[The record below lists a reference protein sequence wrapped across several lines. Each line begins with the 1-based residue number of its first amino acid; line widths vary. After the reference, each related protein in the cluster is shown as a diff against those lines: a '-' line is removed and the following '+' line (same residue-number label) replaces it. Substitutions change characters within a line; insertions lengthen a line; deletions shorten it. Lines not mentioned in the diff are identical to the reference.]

1 MEELYTTEKKEQK
14 TTLKLSDQEKH
25 TIQEITLG
33 IQEVDDALLEMATQ
47 DVLSTLEN
55 GHPLNRLIINQDQQ
69 LSGYIACED
78 FVPNEAYIKY
88 LGTDKSSGRDLL
100 KEIPAFITYA
110 KQEGYR
116 KLNFHG
122 WNKRLNSV
130 LERYGFERIRT
141 DAMGHLHADFYEK
154 TLVAEKPN
162 EEVEAERRRAFEDKY
177 RTKLNQ
183 MYEKTLATF
192 DAQDK
197 ESIKKIDESFENL
210 DQRLT
215 QTDIE
220 YGSIQQSILK
230 LKLARHFQSNESID
244 LNVLYDALIETPKF
258 IAKDKGSLN
267 RLLEIHQQKTLEKIA
282 EMRKNRAE
290 ITGEEDLNPYEALYE
305 TDSRDYYMARLL
317 NMPHL
322 QEESEYMKNCVGT
335 SDSYVNKLKR
345 GDIDILS
352 FRHMPEI
359 NPDTNVLEGDT
370 PLLTIEY
377 NRKTKVIEQIK
388 KYDDKY
394 LNQDEPYYNDV
405 LDALLKLRNT
415 VDEKGEARNFKNIA
429 SSEMENIDIQENHIL
444 TSKGEISI
452 EDYDVNDSEQF
463 ILKADTF
470 EITNE
475 TSIELV
481 RKACQIPG
489 MTISCGDLEM
499 AQKVFD
505 GRITS
510 IEGDLD
516 LDNLTSAKGL
526 NLPEHIEGDLD
537 LDSLKSAKGLTLPEH
552 IGGYLNLNG
561 LKSAEGLNLPEHIEG
576 DLDLDSLKSAEG
588 LNLPDHIEGGL
599 YLNGLTTAEGL
610 ILPKSIEGILYLDG
624 LSRAEGLNLPEHIGG
639 GLYLDS
645 LTSAEGLNLPESI
658 KGNLNLQ
665 RLTSAEGLNLPD
677 HIEVG
682 LYLNGLKSAEGLN
695 LPEHIGGNLYLSTL
709 TTVEGLILPKSIGGS
724 LDLSNLT
731 SAKGLNLPER
741 IGGDLDLSKLTS
753 ADKQMLREKY
763 PQHIEKIKS

>member
-1 MEELYTTEKKEQK
+1 
-14 TTLKLSDQEKH
+14 
-25 TIQEITLG
+25 
-33 IQEVDDALLEMATQ
+33 
-47 DVLSTLEN
+47 
-55 GHPLNRLIINQDQQ
+55 
-69 LSGYIACED
+69 
-78 FVPNEAYIKY
+78 
-88 LGTDKSSGRDLL
+88 
-100 KEIPAFITYA
+100 
-110 KQEGYR
+110 
-116 KLNFHG
+116 
-122 WNKRLNSV
+122 
-130 LERYGFERIRT
+130 
-141 DAMGHLHADFYEK
+141 
-154 TLVAEKPN
+154 
-162 EEVEAERRRAFEDKY
+162 
-177 RTKLNQ
+177 

-192 DAQDK
+192 DTQDK

-220 YGSIQQSILK
+220 YGSLQQTILK

-290 ITGEEDLNPYEALYE
+290 MTGEEELNPYEALYE
-305 TDSRDYYMARLL
+305 TDSGDYYMARLL

-335 SDSYVNKLKR
+335 SDSYVNKIKQ
-345 GDIDILS
+345 GDVDILS
-352 FRHMPEI
+352 FRHTPTI
-359 NPDTNVLEGDT
+359 NPDTKVLEGDT

-377 NRKTKVIEQIK
+377 NRTTKVIEQIK
-388 KYDDKY
+388 KYDNEY

-405 LDALLKLRNT
+405 VDALLKLRNT
-415 VDEKGEARNFKNIA
+415 VDEKGEPRDFKNIK
-429 SSEMENIDIQENHIL
+429 SSEMENIDLQKNHIL
-444 TSKGEISI
+444 TSKGEIHI

-470 EITNE
+470 EITND
-475 TSIELV
+475 TSIELLQ
-481 RKACQIPG
+481 KACQIPG
-489 MTISCGDLEM
+489 MTISCRDIEM

-510 IEGDLD
+510 
-516 LDNLTSAKGL
+516 
-526 NLPEHIEGDLD
+526 IEGDLD

-561 LKSAEGLNLPEHIEG
+561 LK
-576 DLDLDSLKSAEG
+576 
-588 LNLPDHIEGGL
+588 
-599 YLNGLTTAEGL
+599 
-610 ILPKSIEGILYLDG
+610 
-624 LSRAEGLNLPEHIGG
+624 
-639 GLYLDS
+639 
-645 LTSAEGLNLPESI
+645 
-658 KGNLNLQ
+658 
-665 RLTSAEGLNLPD
+665 SAEGLNLPD

-724 LDLSNLT
+724 LDLSKLT
-731 SAKGLNLPER
+731 SAKGLNLPESV
-741 IGGDLDLSKLTS
+741 GGSLDLSELTS

>member
-162 EEVEAERRRAFEDKY
+162 EEVEAERRRAFENKY
-177 RTKLNQ
+177 RTKLNH

-192 DAQDK
+192 DTQDK

-322 QEESEYMKNCVGT
+322 QEESDYMKNCVGT
-335 SDSYVNKLKR
+335 SDSYVNKIKR

-516 LDNLTSAKGL
+516 LQMLSSAKDL
-526 NLPEHIEGDLD
+526 ILPERMEG
-537 LDSLKSAKGLTLPEH
+537 S
-552 IGGYLNLNG
+552 
-561 LKSAEGLNLPEHIEG
+561 
-576 DLDLDSLKSAEG
+576 
-588 LNLPDHIEGGL
+588 L
-599 YLNGLTTAEGL
+599 YLNGLTT
-610 ILPKSIEGILYLDG
+610 
-624 LSRAEGLNLPEHIGG
+624 AEGLNLPEHIGG
-639 GLYLDS
+639 GLYLSSLSSAEGLTLPKNIGGDLS
-645 LTSAEGLNLPESI
+645 LWGLTSAEGLTLPEHI
-658 KGNLNLQ
+658 EGYLTLYG
-665 RLTSAEGLNLPD
+665 LTSAEGLTLPE
-677 HIEVG
+677 HIEG
-682 LYLNGLKSAEGLN
+682 YLTLDGLTSAEGLTLPKNIGGDLSLWGLTSAEGLTLPEHIGGYLYLSNLKSAEGLTLPKN
-695 LPEHIGGNLYLSTL
+695 IGGDLSLWGLTSAEGLTLPEHIGG
-709 TTVEGLILPKSIGGS
+709 GLN
-724 LDLSNLT
+724 LSNLT
-731 SAKGLNLPER
+731 SAEGLTLPER

>member
-130 LERYGFERIRT
+130 LERYGFERLRT

-322 QEESEYMKNCVGT
+322 QEESDYMKNCVGT
-335 SDSYVNKLKR
+335 SDSYVNKIKR

-516 LDNLTSAKGL
+516 LQMLSSAKDL
-526 NLPEHIEGDLD
+526 ILPERMEG
-537 LDSLKSAKGLTLPEH
+537 SLYLKGLT
-552 IGGYLNLNG
+552 
-561 LKSAEGLNLPEHIEG
+561 
-576 DLDLDSLKSAEG
+576 
-588 LNLPDHIEGGL
+588 
-599 YLNGLTTAEGL
+599 T
-610 ILPKSIEGILYLDG
+610 
-624 LSRAEGLNLPEHIGG
+624 AEGLNLPEHIGG
-639 GLYLDS
+639 GLYLSSLSSAEGLTLPKNIGGDLS
-645 LTSAEGLNLPESI
+645 LWGLTSAEGLTLPEHI
-658 KGNLNLQ
+658 GGGLNLSN
-665 RLTSAEGLNLPD
+665 LTSAEGLTLPKNIGGD
-677 HIEVG
+677 LSLDGLTSAEGLTLPKNIGGGLSLWGLTSAEGLTLPEHIG
-682 LYLNGLKSAEGLN
+682 GYLYLSNLTSAEGLTLPEHIGGYLYLSNLKSAEGLT
-695 LPEHIGGNLYLSTL
+695 LPEHIGGGLSLWGL
-709 TTVEGLILPKSIGGS
+709 TSAEGLTLPEHIGGG
-724 LDLSNLT
+724 LNLSNLT
-731 SAKGLNLPER
+731 SAEGLTLPER